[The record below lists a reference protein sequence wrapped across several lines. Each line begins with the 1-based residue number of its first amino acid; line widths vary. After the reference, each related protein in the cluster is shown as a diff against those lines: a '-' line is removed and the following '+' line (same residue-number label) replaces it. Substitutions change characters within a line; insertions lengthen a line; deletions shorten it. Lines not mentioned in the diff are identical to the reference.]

1 MNKLDIISSNLDFI
15 FLLNAAGYSAS
26 DVVFKRQGAST
37 DFNAGFWTFIAE
49 QKDRYIEVSCSL
61 SKPTAEGTQH
71 VDVCIDMFENP
82 INDEI
87 SRTLDTKTY
96 ATNYKYIERVPFTE
110 TVKKHLPP
118 ALLILFQTSDCII
131 QGKEA

>member
-1 MNKLDIISSNLDFI
+1 MNKLNVISSELDFI

-26 DVVFKRQGAST
+26 DVVFKRQGAAT

-71 VDVCIDMFENP
+71 VDVRIDMFENP
-82 INDEI
+82 IDDEI
-87 SRTLDTKTY
+87 SRTLDTNTY

-110 TVKKHLPP
+110 NVKK
-118 ALLILFQTSDCII
+118 AFTSSLADII
-131 QGKEA
+131 SD